1 MKALGLLEV
10 LKGFLD
16 GLMSGGG
23 GAYKGYK
30 LTFGNKLILCDKYI
44 ELTNHSKRL
53 IKIVAL
59 NSTCIVFS

>member
-1 MKALGLLEV
+1 ME
-10 LKGFLD
+10 
-16 GLMSGGG
+16 GGG
-23 GAYKGYK
+23 AYKGGGGWGAYKGYK

-59 NSTCIVFS
+59 SSTCIVFS